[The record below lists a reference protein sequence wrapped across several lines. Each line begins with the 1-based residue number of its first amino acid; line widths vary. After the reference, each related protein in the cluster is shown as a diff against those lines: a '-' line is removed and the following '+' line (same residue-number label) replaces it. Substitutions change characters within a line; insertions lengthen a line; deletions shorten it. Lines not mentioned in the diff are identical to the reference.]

1 MITSKFYTQIS
12 KFLKA
17 KVSKYQA
24 THKSLGLTLVEIL
37 IVLVII
43 GLVGGWLASKTFK
56 AGDRAKYLMTEA
68 QIKQVGQY
76 IEQFQ
81 LRNNAL
87 PQSLAELSCQGGNIP
102 NCIPLAKSDELK
114 DAWKNDFQYSVADG
128 GRSYKILSFGSDGK
142 DGGSEYDGDL
152 FGTGP

>member
-1 MITSKFYTQIS
+1 MNSKMQIKLPIYQSRS
-12 KFLKA
+12 KE
-17 KVSKYQA
+17 
-24 THKSLGLTLVEIL
+24 HGLTLVEIL

-43 GLVGGWLASKTFK
+43 GLVGSWLASKTFK

-81 LRNNAL
+81 LRYNTL
-87 PQSLAELSCQGGNIP
+87 PQSLGELSCQGGNVE
-102 NCIPLAKSDELK
+102 NCIPLAKADELK
-114 DAWKNDFQYSVADG
+114 DAWRNDFNYTVEDG
-128 GRSYKILSFGSDGK
+128 GRKYKIKSFGADGRE
-142 DGGSEYDGDL
+142 GGSEYDGDL

>member
-1 MITSKFYTQIS
+1 MRQFKNKYLKFIS
-12 KFLKA
+12 SA
-17 KVSKYQA
+17 K
-24 THKSLGLTLVEIL
+24 KSGSAAGLTLVEIL

-43 GLVGGWLASKTFK
+43 GLVGGWLAGKTFK

-81 LRNNAL
+81 LRYNAL
-87 PQSLAELSCQGGNIP
+87 PQSIGDLACQGGGVD

-114 DAWKNDFQYSVADG
+114 DAWKRDFVYSLGDG
-128 GRSYKILSFGSDGK
+128 GRSYRITSLGADGRE
-142 DGGSEYDGDL
+142 GGTEYDADL

>member
-1 MITSKFYTQIS
+1 MKTLIKNRYSPVYLKSSQPIASKS
-12 KFLKA
+12 A
-17 KVSKYQA
+17 
-24 THKSLGLTLVEIL
+24 GLTLVEIL

-81 LRNNAL
+81 LRYNAL
-87 PQSLAELSCQGGNIP
+87 PQSISDLACQGSAVQ

-114 DAWKNDFQYSVADG
+114 DAWKNDFAYSLGDG
-128 GRSYKILSFGSDGK
+128 GRSYKITSYGADGK
-142 DGGSEYDGDL
+142 EGGTEFNADL